1 MYQFDYI
8 NQNDLISS
16 NGFQNTNV
24 NLISQE
30 NIFFYENTK
39 FLWKEL
45 MKINTKSILRTKDIS
60 LLEQYVENILYSKL
74 NNYDVDILSNEY
86 IVQLVT
92 LLQLTGQYLVYV
104 QKRLEIENEEL
115 REKANEA
122 EESERTIEK
131 LQIIIDN
138 LNREIQNKD
147 FMIKAYNMI
156 ERNGNNSNNIN
167 INLKTK
173 KTGEINTEKKSYY
186 CEKCGKKFK
195 TKQFLDSHIER
206 KHPTYDSESEYK
218 EIRENNIKEKKFKE
232 AFDKRINS
240 MKEHFENL
248 LRQENNNELKA
259 LDKKLELIEKK
270 IIYQNNNRNIN
281 IYQNG
286 FCKKCGDNINSNQI
300 KNIPFSTRLKEIS
313 KEEIKEEI
321 NLKEKKLIDEEKEKL
336 QNYNNS
342 GNNKVNID
350 KKTNKNEKLVV
361 KKSEEGVN
369 IRNINKDINSQ
380 VFNSPYPNEHNINQ
394 NINPKI
400 NQQNI
405 IPNQNEQN
413 ISQQNINPNQ
423 NEQNINHQNINQ
435 NQNEHNINPNQNE
448 QNNKLIIENKNNL
461 KQSNKDEYT
470 PNDSNL
476 YNKLTNQPNEK
487 QNVFYNNND
496 NKTNEKKFVN
506 APTNTGDEYMNKMNI
521 KQGENDYNPF
531 KKEDVKENNINIK
544 IDTVN
549 MNNSNLDVQQN
560 NLKTKRDINEKIIS
574 PRFSKIGK
582 DELNKNVP
590 KNLND
595 LDKKINDFK
604 IQVENRDK
612 EVFLQKDKDYK
623 IIELEKEI
631 SVDNEE
637 INKKIKDFLKN
648 EGLENIENTK
658 IFDES
663 EVNKFINDCNEKI
676 NKNKYKP
683 KDKGAEIYKL
693 LEIDKI
699 IKDYE
704 EYMKEKDKKIKESK
718 NDEIQKNNQNSQD
731 KRIILASINSN
742 NSKCQD
748 KINIDDSKNY
758 YSSNRPS
765 NINKSNSLSKNNEP
779 LKKDNDDKK
788 KIVENSSNIVEEN
801 SKKEEQKKGIMQ
813 SIILGHDL
821 KNSVYN

>member
-1 MYQFDYI
+1 
-8 NQNDLISS
+8 
-16 NGFQNTNV
+16 
-24 NLISQE
+24 
-30 NIFFYENTK
+30 
-39 FLWKEL
+39 
-45 MKINTKSILRTKDIS
+45 
-60 LLEQYVENILYSKL
+60 
-74 NNYDVDILSNEY
+74 
-86 IVQLVT
+86 
-92 LLQLTGQYLVYV
+92 
-104 QKRLEIENEEL
+104 
-115 REKANEA
+115 
-122 EESERTIEK
+122 
-131 LQIIIDN
+131 
-138 LNREIQNKD
+138 
-147 FMIKAYNMI
+147 
-156 ERNGNNSNNIN
+156 
-167 INLKTK
+167 
-173 KTGEINTEKKSYY
+173 
-186 CEKCGKKFK
+186 
-195 TKQFLDSHIER
+195 
-206 KHPTYDSESEYK
+206 
-218 EIRENNIKEKKFKE
+218 
-232 AFDKRINS
+232 
-240 MKEHFENL
+240 
-248 LRQENNNELKA
+248 
-259 LDKKLELIEKK
+259 
-270 IIYQNNNRNIN
+270 
-281 IYQNG
+281 
-286 FCKKCGDNINSNQI
+286 
-300 KNIPFSTRLKEIS
+300 
-313 KEEIKEEI
+313 
-321 NLKEKKLIDEEKEKL
+321 
-336 QNYNNS
+336 
-342 GNNKVNID
+342 
-350 KKTNKNEKLVV
+350 
-361 KKSEEGVN
+361 
-369 IRNINKDINSQ
+369 
-380 VFNSPYPNEHNINQ
+380 
-394 NINPKI
+394 
-400 NQQNI
+400 
-405 IPNQNEQN
+405 
-413 ISQQNINPNQ
+413 
-423 NEQNINHQNINQ
+423 
-435 NQNEHNINPNQNE
+435 
-448 QNNKLIIENKNNL
+448 
-461 KQSNKDEYT
+461 
-470 PNDSNL
+470 
-476 YNKLTNQPNEK
+476 
-487 QNVFYNNND
+487 
-496 NKTNEKKFVN
+496 
-506 APTNTGDEYMNKMNI
+506 MNKMNI